1 MENRQH
7 MKLKTA
13 AVKLVGAIF
22 ILLLLVISLYP
33 FIWMIL
39 NSFKENMEIF
49 KQPFSLPAHWDFAV
63 FRRGLGVW
71 GVFKFHLG
79 IYYRNCFSS
88 CFYASGF
95 FYGGIR
101 HIAPKV

>member
-1 MENRQH
+1 MENRH
-7 MKLKTA
+7 MRLKTA

-49 KQPFSLPAHWDFAV
+49 KQPFLYRPIGILPFSARPGSLGSFQIPF
-63 FRRGLGVW
+63 GYL
-71 GVFKFHLG
+71 L
-79 IYYRNCFSS
+79 S
-88 CFYASGF
+88 
-95 FYGGIR
+95 
-101 HIAPKV
+101 